1 MQIECQENLISIASL
16 IKKLS
21 PEQYQFPS
29 SYLSGAS
36 IGQHIRHVLEFYTC
50 LSRAFNEGGDVNYDQ
65 RNRDLQ
71 LEKELG
77 EANKVIEQVITWLS
91 SEKIMGEIQLK
102 AAYTVTK
109 DQTCTIPSSFQREL
123 AYCLEHS
130 IHHQAL
136 IKIGLFEQGLSKLT
150 DSDFGVAPSTIK
162 FRMQSSPESS

>member
-1 MQIECQENLISIASL
+1 MQIECQENLVSL
-16 IKKLS
+16 AALVEKLNA
-21 PEQYQFPS
+21 EQYQFPS

-65 RNRDLQ
+65 RKRDL
-71 LEKELG
+71 LIEKEPE
-77 EANKVIEQVITWLS
+77 EANKVIEQVISWLS
-91 SEKIMGEIQLK
+91 SEKIKGEIQLK

-136 IKIGLFEQGLSKLT
+136 IKIGLFEQGLSRLI
-150 DSDFGVAPSTIK
+150 DPEFGVAPSTIK
-162 FRMQSSPESS
+162 FRMQSSSTSS